1 MNNINV
7 STDFVQQDFDL
18 SDDLAYDNWHLI
30 WTLQSDS
37 VLAPFL
43 VAQGLAWR
51 RGRGMEQSQLRT
63 PLGMT
68 MS

>member
-30 WTLQSDS
+30 
-37 VLAPFL
+37 
-43 VAQGLAWR
+43 
-51 RGRGMEQSQLRT
+51 
-63 PLGMT
+63 
-68 MS
+68 